1 MSRRRAALHA
11 AAQLLCSAAVLGWL
25 ARDAAERGLRLDLAA
40 LAPAPLLLALVVKAL
55 SLIVH
60 QHRLHR
66 ALPAPR
72 PAWGL
77 VTAAGLIGGLLN
89 MVLPARAGDAGLVAA
104 LATRL
109 GVGWAPST
117 AAVARV
123 TLMEIWV
130 FGLACLGALRAAW
143 RLPALDPARVDG
155 VAAVL
160 AAGVVG
166 LGLGALGLR
175 AWARRRRPDK
185 GAGPAL
191 GGGPIGVDLGL
202 TVLEIGAMIAAFTLA
217 IQAAGA
223 QAADPLST
231 TTLILAVS
239 ATAAALLPP
248 AWGAGP
254 AAACALVLGA
264 QNVPQDVIL
273 RAAAAWWI
281 VSQAPMAA
289 LGLLSLGL
297 APQLLRSPPA
307 AAP

>member
-11 AAQLLCSAAVLGWL
+11 AVQLICSAAVLGWL
-25 ARDAAERGLRLDLAA
+25 ARDAAARGLVLDLGA
-40 LAPAPLLLALVVKAL
+40 LAPAPLLLALIVKAL

-66 ALPAPR
+66 ALAAPR
-72 PAWGL
+72 PPWGL

-109 GVGWAPST
+109 GVGWAPAT

-123 TLMEIWV
+123 TLMEVWV

-166 LGLGALGLR
+166 LGLGAIAWR
-175 AWARRRRPDK
+175 RWARRGAAAP
-185 GAGPAL
+185 GAGPAR
-191 GGGPIGVDLGL
+191 GSGPVLVDLAL
-202 TVLEIGAMIAAFTLA
+202 TVLEIGAMIGAFTLA
-217 IQAAGA
+217 VQAAGA
-223 QAADPLST
+223 QPADPLST

-264 QNVPQDVIL
+264 QDVPQDVIL

-281 VSQAPMAA
+281 VSQGPMAA

-297 APQLLRSPPA
+297 APRLLRPPPPA
-307 AAP
+307 GP

>member
-1 MSRRRAALHA
+1 MSKQRAALHA
-11 AAQLLCSAAVLGWL
+11 ALQLLCSAAVLGWL
-25 ARDAAERGLRLDLAA
+25 AHDAAERGLRLDLGA
-40 LAPAPLLLALVVKAL
+40 LSPAPLLLALVVKAL
-55 SLIVH
+55 SLLVH

-72 PAWGL
+72 PPWGL

-89 MVLPARAGDAGLVAA
+89 MVLPARAGDAGLIAA

-109 GVGWAPST
+109 GVGWAAAT

-175 AWARRRRPDK
+175 WRARRQAQAPVNSP
-185 GAGPAL
+185 GL

-202 TVLEIGAMIAAFTLA
+202 TALEIGAMIAAFTLA
-217 IQAAGA
+217 LRAAGA
-223 QAADPLST
+223 QPPDPLST

-264 QNVPQDVIL
+264 QDVPHDVIL
-273 RAAAAWWI
+273 RCAAAWWI
-281 VSQAPMAA
+281 VSQGPMAG

-297 APQLLRSPPA
+297 APQLLRPPPA

>member
-11 AAQLLCSAAVLGWL
+11 TVQLLCSAAVLGWL
-25 ARDAAERGLRLDLAA
+25 ARDAAARGLVLDLGA
-40 LAPAPLLLALVVKAL
+40 LAPAPLLLALLVKAL

-66 ALPAPR
+66 ALAAPR
-72 PAWGL
+72 PPWRL

-89 MVLPARAGDAGLVAA
+89 MVLPARAGDAGLIAA

-109 GVGWAPST
+109 GVGWAAAT

-123 TLMEIWV
+123 TLMEVWV

-160 AAGVVG
+160 GAGVLA
-166 LGLGALGLR
+166 LGLGAVGW
-175 AWARRRRPDK
+175 AWWARRRRPP
-185 GAGPAL
+185 AGSASVG
-191 GGGPIGVDLGL
+191 GGGPMALDLGL
-202 TVLEIGAMIAAFTLA
+202 TVLEIGAMIGAFTLA
-217 IQAAGA
+217 ITAAGA
-223 QAADPLST
+223 QPADPLST

-264 QNVPQDVIL
+264 QDVPQDVIL

-281 VSQAPMAA
+281 VSQGPMAA

-297 APQLLRSPPA
+297 APQLLRPPPA
-307 AAP
+307 GAP